1 MNEVNKGP
9 IWDARFSPGDR
20 ERSEQS
26 HFLRQMKNLPK
37 PGDFYF
43 QMDKPGLPERGQ
55 MKIKRPYE
63 RSE

>member
-1 MNEVNKGP
+1 MQG
-9 IWDARFSPGDR
+9 SPPWDR

-43 QMDKPGLPERGQ
+43 QMAEPGLPERGQ
-55 MKIKRPYE
+55 MKIKGPYE

>member
-1 MNEVNKGP
+1 MQGSP
-9 IWDARFSPGDR
+9 PGDR

-26 HFLRQMKNLPK
+26 HFLRQMKNLSK

-43 QMDKPGLPERGQ
+43 QMAESGLPERGQ
-55 MKIKRPYE
+55 MKIKGPYE